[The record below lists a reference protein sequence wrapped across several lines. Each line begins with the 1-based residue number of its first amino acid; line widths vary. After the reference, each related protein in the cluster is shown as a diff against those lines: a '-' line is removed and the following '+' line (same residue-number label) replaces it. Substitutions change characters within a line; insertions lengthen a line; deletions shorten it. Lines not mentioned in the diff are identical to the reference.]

1 MPHGVAL
8 IEDCL
13 GCAWREDGLFC
24 RLPADAL
31 RQLKSIRQTTVYPAG
46 AVLFAEGEKPRGL
59 FILCSGQAKLTAS
72 SEEGRRTTLR
82 LAQANEA
89 LGLSSLIANT
99 PYPATAEILT
109 PAQVAFIPR
118 PQFLKFVGSLPE
130 VAARVAE
137 HLSHELHKAWEQ
149 MRLLSLLT
157 STRAKLAHVLL
168 TWAGLHGRDTAEG
181 VQVPIHLTQ
190 EEIGETIGASRETV
204 SRLLGDFRR
213 RHLIRVVRGA
223 IVLRQPEKLRALT
236 LPRTS

>member
-13 GCAWREDGLFC
+13 ACAWREDGLFC

-82 LAQANEA
+82 LAQANEV
-89 LGLSSLIANT
+89 LGLSSVIGNT
-99 PYPATAEILT
+99 PYPATAEVLT

-118 PQFLKFVGSLPE
+118 PQFFKFVQSLPE

-137 HLSHELHKAWEQ
+137 HLSQELHKAWEQ

-157 STRAKLAHVLL
+157 TTRAKLAHVLL

-213 RHLIRVVRGA
+213 RHLIRIVRGA
-223 IVLRQPEKLRALT
+223 IVLRQPEKLRALA
-236 LPRTS
+236 LPKTA

>member
-1 MPHGVAL
+1 MPYGVAL

-13 GCAWREDGLFC
+13 ACVWREDGLFC

-31 RQLKSIRQTTVYPAG
+31 RQLKSIRQTTVYPPG
-46 AVLFAEGEKPRGL
+46 ALVFAEGEKPRGL

-82 LAQANEA
+82 LVQANEV
-89 LGLSSLIANT
+89 LGLSSVIGNT
-99 PYPATAEILT
+99 PFPATAEILT
-109 PAQVAFIPR
+109 AAQVAFIPR
-118 PQFLKFVGSLPE
+118 PQFLKFVQSQPE

-137 HLSHELHKAWEQ
+137 HLSLELHKAWEQ

-168 TWAGLHGRDTAEG
+168 TWADLHGRSTEEG

-213 RHLIRVVRGA
+213 RHLIRIQRGA
-223 IVLRQPEKLRALT
+223 IVLRQTEKLRALT
-236 LPRTS
+236 RGA